1 MRVSSVRDTGQHEQ
15 RGIQTL
21 DKCLC
26 GVSTE
31 TPQCSKRSPTS
42 PGNWH
47 TFCKEHEVKV
57 MEGDNVPFS
66 TQYTTNKRDVS
77 IDQHDQISCEQL
89 EFVFHGRSLDGS
101 LAVFSSHSCQ
111 QMLCPGTNRLSYW
124 LRKLVYIN

>member
-15 RGIQTL
+15 PGIQTL

-47 TFCKEHEVKV
+47 TFCKEHEVEV

-89 EFVFHGRSLDGS
+89 EFVFHGRSLDDN
-101 LAVFSSHSCQ
+101 LAVFKQHCCQ
-111 QMLCPGTNRLSYW
+111 PMLVPRHHNLPYSRHKVDYTN
-124 LRKLVYIN
+124 